1 MASTSAAT
9 SSVSASSGS
18 ISDRLPALDIAA
30 RSVLE
35 SQVLGVTLASLVAE
49 RALEHHW
56 EGLYQY
62 AALRVGS
69 ERAGELLAQL
79 AQELEDGPRDA
90 LEPAPG
96 PRARL
101 YEQMRAKLAE
111 LTRKPPH
118 AIDRPAR
125 FVPPVPA
132 FATQLDELRRGLT
145 PPEAEL
151 LELHFARGLSVAEVA
166 HVVGAELHTV
176 GHALNELWT
185 RAEHTLG
192 RRPPSRDRS
201 LAGALLEAFA
211 LDPGRAPAPR
221 RRMRPPVLEVGTV
234 IAGRY
239 EIEAKLGSGAF
250 AEVYRARDRDV
261 VDHVVALKILR
272 RPAADERSV
281 QSALRELQLI
291 ASVFHPSVVALKDHG
306 WHGGR
311 LWLVMPLY
319 RGETLAARL
328 QRGPVSRS
336 EARAIFEPLAEA
348 LATMHRS
355 GVLHQD
361 IKPENVFLATLDA
374 RATSGGA
381 EGDGGLGDD
390 GEPRG
395 SESGRI
401 LPVLLDLGVA
411 AKDAELVLAGTP
423 AYFAPEMAARFA
435 GVPDPAPVGPKADV
449 FSLALTLRRA
459 LDPSPAEPNM
469 VGPVD
474 AFVAF
479 RAAHAPAAPAA
490 RELRDLKPYFER
502 WLSFAPD
509 RRPSAEELRVEL
521 SALTRPA
528 ERRERRLRV
537 LRWAVPTVVT
547 VLALFGTTTYVLSR
561 EAAIQRLQAATAR
574 VRADQARER
583 AANMLESLT
592 VQQARR
598 RELEAD
604 VARLEREYQ
613 SSRMTRDE
621 LATHLAQAE
630 GELEVQRA
638 ALAQRTQKQ
647 ADDARAFREQR
658 ALMVA
663 ELEAVLDVRNELAQK
678 LDRAGDQLESER
690 ARGSASA
697 ASNEQ
702 LREQLASARSELEL
716 ARERERDAQTQIALL
731 RQALLPP
738 ASLAKRAATTSSSK

>member
-1 MASTSAAT
+1 MESAST
-9 SSVSASSGS
+9 ASSSSSSTS

-69 ERAGELLAQL
+69 ERASELLERL
-79 AQELEDGPRDA
+79 AQALEDGPRDA

-101 YEQMRAKLAE
+101 YEQVRNRIAISGAAPALRGGAASE
-111 LTRKPPH
+111 LSRKPPH
-118 AIDRPAR
+118 AVDRPAR
-125 FVPPVPA
+125 FVPQVAA
-132 FATQLDELRRGLT
+132 FATRLEELRRGLT

-166 HVVGAELHTV
+166 HVVGSDLQSVAQ
-176 GHALNELWT
+176 ALNSLWT
-185 RAEHTLG
+185 RAEQALG

-211 LDPGRAPAPR
+211 LDPSRAPAPR
-221 RRMRPPVLEVGTV
+221 RRMRPPVLAVGTV

-374 RATSGGA
+374 RSTTSA
-381 EGDGGLGDD
+381 ESALPES
-390 GEPRG
+390 EPR
-395 SESGRI
+395 RI

-459 LDPSPAEPNM
+459 LDPTPDEPVM

-479 RAAHAPAAPAA
+479 RAAHTPAAPAA

-509 RRPSAEELRVEL
+509 RRPSAEALRAEL

-613 SSRMTRDE
+613 SSKMTRE
-621 LATHLAQAE
+621 QLATHLAQAE
-630 GELEVQRA
+630 GELEIQRA
-638 ALAQRTQKQ
+638 ALAQRAQKQ

-678 LDRAGDQLESER
+678 LNRAGDQLEGER
-690 ARGSASA
+690 ARSSAAA

-702 LREQLASARSELEL
+702 LREQLASARKELEQ
-716 ARERERDAQTQIALL
+716 AREREREAQSQIALL

-738 ASLAKRAATTSSSK
+738 ASMAKRAAPK